1 MIMSKMK
8 VKLLLAGVV
17 VGCAFG
23 LIALRFA
30 WATPPSGPNSSGEP
44 TFSSSFIA
52 GPVTLDAL
60 DIQSETDSYEIEIK
74 TNGASQARV
83 AEIRIAPGG
92 HTGWHSH
99 PGPVFVM
106 ITAGALTL
114 EQADGS
120 IAVYPAG
127 TGFVEEPGHVNIAR
141 NEEDVD
147 LELVAFFLTPFGAA
161 PRTDEPAP

>member
-1 MIMSKMK
+1 MSKLNCKRM
-8 VKLLLAGVV
+8 LAGVF
-17 VGCAFG
+17 VGCA
-23 LIALRFA
+23 LIALRAA
-30 WATPPSGPNSSGEP
+30 WATPALE
-44 TFSSSFIA
+44 TFTTFIA

-60 DIQSETDSYEIEIK
+60 DIQSETDSYEIELK

-106 ITAGALTL
+106 ITAGTMTL

-127 TGFVEEPGHVNIAR
+127 TGFVEEPGHVNIGR
-141 NEEDVD
+141 NEADVD
-147 LELVAFFLTPFGAA
+147 LELVAFFLTPLGAA